1 MSVGGRLKCR
11 MLLLMWVAYSS
22 VECCCS
28 SEALLHTWD
37 VDANT
42 RPKCWTALKPLIL
55 NNSTLIVHRLLM
67 TMEYLYVEVMYIF
80 GLYEWQPNAKFMF
93 HAGTNPNH

>member
-1 MSVGGRLKCR
+1 
-11 MLLLMWVAYSS
+11 
-22 VECCCS
+22 
-28 SEALLHTWD
+28 
-37 VDANT
+37 
-42 RPKCWTALKPLIL
+42 
-55 NNSTLIVHRLLM
+55 M